1 MSKSYSKLSA
11 TIFFLIFFQFIT
23 APVFAIEWER
33 ITGAATDIG
42 VGPDGSVWIVGTKK
56 ISGGYEIYRWTGDA
70 WEKKPG
76 GAVRVG
82 VGSAGHVWVIN
93 NRHQIY
99 RWAGNDWQLIPGGAT
114 DIGVG
119 SDGSVWVV
127 STNKTLDGFEIYQWM
142 GTAWT
147 KRSGGAVGIG
157 VGSADNVWAVNNK
170 DEIYHWVGQNWYRM
184 PGSAKDIGVGS
195 DGSIWIVGT
204 KMSDNGSSYNTLWW
218 GKNGWEEQSKF
229 GTRISVGN
237 TDRIWTIDSD
247 GGIWKLK

>member
-1 MSKSYSKLSA
+1 M
-11 TIFFLIFFQFIT
+11 
-23 APVFAIEWER
+23 
-33 ITGAATDIG
+33 
-42 VGPDGSVWIVGTKK
+42 DGRCLG
-56 ISGGYEIYRWTGDA
+56 E
-70 WEKKPG
+70 KPG

-218 GKNGWEEQSKF
+218 GEKWLGRTVQVRYSYFGWEYRSDLD
-229 GTRISVGN
+229 
-237 TDRIWTIDSD
+237 DRLGWWNLEIKMMDCY
-247 GGIWKLK
+247 